1 MKKHTTY
8 YVIGAV
14 LIGVGAYLY
23 GKKKNENNVTV
34 NLNPPSEVKEEDKL
48 PETAT
53 PPYVSAYDALKK
65 FLDSLK
71 LGKAETTSVTNQ
83 TV

>member
-8 YVIGAV
+8 YVVGAV

-23 GKKKNENNVTV
+23 SKKKNADNVV
-34 NLNPPSEVKEEDKL
+34 INLNPPAEVKEEDKL

-53 PPYVSAYDALKK
+53 PPFVSAYDSIKK
-65 FLDSLK
+65 LIESLQ
-71 LGKAETTSVTNQ
+71 LGNKQTTNNQ

>member
-23 GKKKNENNVTV
+23 GKKKNENKVTV
-34 NLNPPSEVKEEDKL
+34 NLNPPVEVAD
-48 PETAT
+48 
-53 PPYVSAYDALKK
+53 
-65 FLDSLK
+65 
-71 LGKAETTSVTNQ
+71 ETTSSETAPYVTAYESIKKLLESLRLGKKETTTTNQ

>member
-8 YVIGAV
+8 YVIGLV

-23 GKKKNENNVTV
+23 GKKRNEKNVSI
-34 NLNPPSEVKEEDKL
+34 NLNPPTEVKEEKDKSQ
-48 PETAT
+48 ETAT
-53 PPYVSAYDALKK
+53 APVVTAYESIKK
-65 FLDSLK
+65 LLDSLK
-71 LGKAETTSVTNQ
+71 LSKTQTANNQ

>member
-34 NLNPPSEVKEEDKL
+34 NLNPPEEVKEGNPDL
-48 PETAT
+48 AT

-71 LGKAETTSVTNQ
+71 LGKTETTSVTNQ

>member
-23 GKKKNENNVTV
+23 GKKKNENKVVV
-34 NLNPPSEVKEEDKL
+34 NLNPPTEVKEEANL
-48 PETAT
+48 PEVETA
-53 PPYVSAYDALKK
+53 PYVTAYEALKK
-65 FLDSLK
+65 ILDSLRLSK
-71 LGKAETTSVTNQ
+71 TQTTTTNQ

>member
-23 GKKKNENNVTV
+23 GKKKNESKVTV
-34 NLNPPSEVKEEDKL
+34 NLNPPAEVKEGTSS
-48 PETAT
+48 ETA
-53 PPYVSAYDALKK
+53 PYVNVYDSIKK
-65 FLDSLK
+65 ILESLK
-71 LGKAETTSVTNQ
+71 LGKKDATTTNQ

>member
-23 GKKKNENNVTV
+23 GKKKNESKVTV
-34 NLNPPSEVKEEDKL
+34 NLNPPAEVKEG
-48 PETAT
+48 TASSDT
-53 PPYVSAYDALKK
+53 APYVNAYDSIKK
-65 FLDSLK
+65 LLESLK
-71 LGKAETTSVTNQ
+71 LGKKDTTTTNQ

>member
-23 GKKKNENNVTV
+23 GKKKNENNV
-34 NLNPPSEVKEEDKL
+34 NLNPPAEVKEETPAL
-48 PETAT
+48 AT
-53 PPYVSAYDALKK
+53 PPYVSAYESLKK
-65 FLDSLK
+65 LLDSIRLNK
-71 LGKAETTSVTNQ
+71 SGATPTTTNQ

>member
-8 YVIGAV
+8 YIIGAV

-23 GKKKNENNVTV
+23 GKKKSENKVVV
-34 NLNPPSEVKEEDKL
+34 NLNPPAEVKEEVKVD
-48 PETAT
+48 ETA
-53 PPYVSAYDALKK
+53 PYVTAYESIKK
-65 FLDSLK
+65 LIDSLK
-71 LGKAETTSVTNQ
+71 LGKKESATTNQ

>member
-23 GKKKNENNVTV
+23 GTNKNKNNVTV
-34 NLNPPSEVKEEDKL
+34 NLNPPAEVKEGTPDLE
-48 PETAT
+48 T
-53 PPYVSAYDALKK
+53 PPYVSYFDSIKK
-65 FLDSLK
+65 FIDSLTLTNK
-71 LGKAETTSVTNQ
+71 ENTSTTTNQ
-83 TV
+83 IV

>member
-23 GKKKNENNVTV
+23 GKKRNENKVSV
-34 NLNPPSEVKEEDKL
+34 NLNPPEEVKEEGKL

-53 PPYVSAYDALKK
+53 PPFVSAYDSIKK
-65 FLDSLK
+65 LIESLQ
-71 LGKAETTSVTNQ
+71 LGNKQTTNNQ

>member
-8 YVIGAV
+8 YVVGAV

-23 GKKKNENNVTV
+23 GKKRNETKVNI
-34 NLNPPSEVKEEDKL
+34 NLNPPAEVKEEDKL

-71 LGKAETTSVTNQ
+71 LGKTQTTNNQ

>member
-34 NLNPPSEVKEEDKL
+34 NLNPPEEVKEVAPDL
-48 PETAT
+48 AT

-71 LGKAETTSVTNQ
+71 LGKTETTSVTNQ

>member
-23 GKKKNENNVTV
+23 GKKKNESKVTV
-34 NLNPPSEVKEEDKL
+34 NLNPPAEVNEGISS
-48 PETAT
+48 ETA
-53 PPYVSAYDALKK
+53 PYVSAYESIKK
-65 FLDSLK
+65 LLESLK
-71 LGKAETTSVTNQ
+71 LGKKDTTTTNQ

>member
-65 FLDSLK
+65 LLDSLK
-71 LGKAETTSVTNQ
+71 LGKKEATTNQ

>member
-8 YVIGAV
+8 YIIGAV

-23 GKKKNENNVTV
+23 GKKKNETKVSI
-34 NLNPPSEVKEEDKL
+34 NLNPPAEVKEEKSDSKEMDSPPIANAVDAIKKL
-48 PETAT
+48 
-53 PPYVSAYDALKK
+53 
-65 FLDSLK
+65 LDSLK
-71 LGKAETTSVTNQ
+71 LSKQTTNNQ

>member
-23 GKKKNENNVTV
+23 GKKKNENKVTV
-34 NLNPPSEVKEEDKL
+34 NLNPPVEVADETTIS
-48 PETAT
+48 ETA
-53 PPYVSAYDALKK
+53 PYVTAYESIKK
-65 FLDSLK
+65 LLESLR
-71 LGKAETTSVTNQ
+71 LGKKESTTTNQ